1 MRDELSIPTF
11 TETSDGAATAVPS
24 LHNMTC
30 PPSAGEMHP
39 SREAVTLGYR
49 HAVMAALSA
58 LVGKTVAHCKVY
70 TENLTHLLRT
80 VESSV
85 DITGNDYQRT
95 IDRAWV
101 ICLDSLLQTQGE
113 ARWELS
119 EAWQKY
125 RTAVLPRTEVSHVDG
140 GGRASGETVSGEITP
155 GTSRRDDDAGNQRAA
170 SVSAPKVPRGKSKP
184 RRGIRGDEN
193 SGHAPRRAV
202 RGRGQSARKR
212 TV

>member
-1 MRDELSIPTF
+1 MGDELDVPTF
-11 TETSDGAATAVPS
+11 TETNDGAPCAGPG
-24 LHNMTC
+24 LHNMTQR
-30 PPSAGEMHP
+30 PSAAEILP
-39 SREAVTLGYR
+39 SHEAVTLGYR

-85 DITGNDYQRT
+85 DITGTNYQRS

-140 GGRASGETVSGEITP
+140 GGRASGETVSREIAP
-155 GTSRRDDDAGNQRAA
+155 GTARRDDDAGNQRAA
-170 SVSAPKVPRGKSKP
+170 RVSAPKVPRRKSEP
-184 RRGIRGDEN
+184 RRGIRRDAN
-193 SGHAPRRAV
+193 SRHAPRRAG
-202 RGRGQSARKR
+202 RGRGQSARKGKD
-212 TV
+212 

>member
-11 TETSDGAATAVPS
+11 SETSDGPPCATPS
-24 LHNMTC
+24 LHNMT
-30 PPSAGEMHP
+30 PPPAAGENTP
-39 SREAVTLGYR
+39 SHEAVTLGYR

-58 LVGKTVAHCKVY
+58 LVGRVVADCKVY
-70 TENLTHLLRT
+70 TESLTHLLHT

-85 DITGNDYQRT
+85 DITGTDYQRT

-101 ICLDSLLQTQGE
+101 MCLDSLLQTQGE

-140 GGRASGETVSGEITP
+140 GGCASGETVSREIAP
-155 GTSRRDDDAGNQRAA
+155 GSARRDDDAGNQRAA
-170 SVSAPKVPRGKSKP
+170 RVSAPKVPRRKSKP
-184 RRGIRGDEN
+184 GRGILRNEDTR
-193 SGHAPRRAV
+193 HAPRRAG
-202 RGRGQSARKR
+202 RGRGKR
-212 TV
+212 TTKGTV